1 MEIINRRNTLVR
13 TAAAIKGGKL
23 KIGFIGG
30 SITSFG
36 NYRSYC
42 EYITSALMQDHPNVR
57 ISTVNAGIGGTG
69 SDYGVF
75 RVERDVISK
84 NCDLVFVE
92 FAVNDDASDANYRA
106 KTREGLIRKLIKAGC
121 DVVAVYTYC
130 SSMYAPM
137 MKDEIPPSIA
147 DFEKIC
153 EHYGV
158 GSVWMSRY
166 ALDQVKNGLLRLDE
180 WLPDGLH
187 PQERG
192 GSVYACPV
200 TEYLRTELSEAAA
213 SSNAALPAPIKED
226 NFENC
231 RIIPFDE
238 ISFAK
243 PWQLRDNYQA
253 NIRNEYLDTC
263 AVGARLKYEFNGTGT
278 ALLYMFGTKT
288 CDLFYSIDGS
298 EFLPVPG
305 INKAEGWMGENNWY
319 KFAILAEGLASG
331 THTCELETRAS
342 ALGSRCAI
350 EMIGEIG

>member
-1 MEIINRRNTLVR
+1 MDVINKRGTLLR
-13 TAAAIKGGKL
+13 TQNAIKSGKL
-23 KIGFIGG
+23 KLGFIGG

-42 EYITSALMQDHPNVR
+42 EYITSALMQDYPSLR

-75 RVERDVISK
+75 RAERDIISK

-92 FAVNDDASDANYRA
+92 FAVNDDGYDIAYRA
-106 KTREGLIRKLIKAGC
+106 KTREGLIRKLIKGGC
-121 DVVAVYTYC
+121 DVVVVYTYC
-130 SSMYAPM
+130 ASMYEPM

-153 EHYGV
+153 EHYGLS
-158 GSVWMSRY
+158 SVWMGKY
-166 ALDQVKNGLLRLDE
+166 ALDNVRNGLLRIDE

-192 GSVYACPV
+192 GAVYACPV
-200 TEYLRTELSEAAA
+200 TELLRAKLTQSTEN
-213 SSNAALPAPIKED
+213 SSSTLPLPLNAD

-231 RIIPFDE
+231 RIVPFEE

-243 PWQLRDNYQA
+243 PWQLRDNYQS

-278 ALLYMFGTKT
+278 AILYMFGTKA
-288 CDLFYSIDGS
+288 CDLYYSIDGG
-298 EFLPVPG
+298 EFALVPG
-305 INKAEGWMGENNWY
+305 INKAEVWMGENNWY
-319 KFAILAEGLASG
+319 KFSLIASG
-331 THTCELETRAS
+331 LTSGKHICELEVRGS

-350 EMIGEIG
+350 EIIGEIG